1 MLHWPWR
8 GLRWVRG
15 LGRGG
20 GAGSG
25 GDTAP
30 SFAVAPYTVCVTTAF
45 LFLLI
50 TLRGALTKG
59 PRFLINTAACI
70 WEEEPS

>member
-8 GLRWVRG
+8 GLRGVRG

-20 GAGSG
+20 GARSG
-25 GDTAP
+25 GYAAP
-30 SFAVAPYTVCVTTAF
+30 SFVVAPYTVCMTTAF

-59 PRFLINTAACI
+59 PWFLINTAAF
-70 WEEEPS
+70 